1 MIASYQRVQPLGVK
15 NQYVEYDSNASE
27 DMESV
32 VPKPKAYKADINDY
46 IDNTDITDNQDMANF
61 VMEQQQSAQASL
73 LAVIKQKAAENGYT
87 EQKPIDKLEQLPPIT
102 EDEQGNKFC
111 DNVIASF

>member
-1 MIASYQRVQPLGVK
+1 MLFRS
-15 NQYVEYDSNASE
+15 
-27 DMESV
+27 
-32 VPKPKAYKADINDY
+32 Y

-61 VMEQQQSAQASL
+61 IMEQQQSAQTSL

-87 EQKPIDKLEQLPPIT
+87 EQKPIDKLESLPPIT

-111 DNVIASF
+111 DNIIARF